1 MRMIVPGRLSLLP
14 ALLVLAALSSCMP
27 PAPPAS
33 PPRPASV
40 AVKPQRQPTPSAP
53 SAPVEATTPA
63 PVEPAFRLEAVI
75 LGYQPDAVL
84 ADRLAG
90 QKPAFNAYV
99 SRIEARLAATL
110 ADHPT
115 LKFSAALVIAL
126 KPDGDAHAWLV
137 SRSPIPA
144 NLATALTTDA
154 TTETPFPVQ
163 GGRMAFAIVFNAYGG
178 GKPVTDKTHP
188 IPIPPAW
195 HQPSAPALDQ
205 DGPV

>member
-1 MRMIVPGRLSLLP
+1 MIVPGRLSMLA

-33 PPRPASV
+33 PPRPAPV
-40 AVKPQRQPTPSAP
+40 AVKPQPQAALA
-53 SAPVEATTPA
+53 APVEAAAPA
-63 PVEPAFRLEAVI
+63 PVEPAFRLKAVI

-90 QKPAFNAYV
+90 QKPAFDAYV
-99 SRIEARLAATL
+99 SRIETRLATTL
-110 ADHPT
+110 AAHPT
-115 LKFSAALVIAL
+115 PKFSAALVIAL

-137 SRSPIPA
+137 SRSSIPA
-144 NLATALTTDA
+144 NLATALTMDA
-154 TTETPFPVQ
+154 TTETPFAVQ

-178 GKPVTDKTHP
+178 GKSVTDKSHP

-195 HQPSAPALDQ
+195 HQSATPALDQ